1 MARPIQRSRVDLG
14 TPADRGPASLARLRY
29 RTHHHH
35 EKEDDPV
42 RHLLLAVAC
51 VPLGYGM
58 PEDNLKLVERG
69 GLLRVT
75 GQVMITGGSTRPA
88 YRMEGDTLKV
98 DPRQEG
104 DMVVQAF
111 YPVGIAFDLPKGQ
124 RAVRV
129 EVGSRAWQCGK

>member
-1 MARPIQRSRVDLG
+1 M
-14 TPADRGPASLARLRY
+14 
-29 RTHHHH
+29 
-35 EKEDDPV
+35 

-58 PEDNLKLVERG
+58 PEDSLKLEGRAGV
-69 GLLRVT
+69 LRVT

-104 DMVVQAF
+104 DVVVQAF

-129 EVGSRAWQCGK
+129 EVGNRAWQCGKE